1 MLACSSEV
9 LAFLN
14 VCNARNLGGCSVK
27 EKKGGIFAAHGF
39 HVWVFQCLFVVEQIK
54 LDGRRLG
61 LSRESFS
68 FNRLVID
75 NFR

>member
-27 EKKGGIFAAHGF
+27 EKKGGIFAAHR
-39 HVWVFQCLFVVEQIK
+39 CLNVSTYT
-54 LDGRRLG
+54 GYG
-61 LSRESFS
+61 
-68 FNRLVID
+68 
-75 NFR
+75 